1 MRKSKKLAIL
11 IIRKYRHEESLSRWQ
26 SRFLERWKNK
36 SVDNQNIFDQLVDI
50 FNEKEELPVNPFKD
64 MGVILCKI
72 NERGGTD
79 TLSEEELELLNRW
92 RANTP
97 ENEETF
103 AWMIN
108 PDKPSLNVQL
118 TRKELRQ
125 MVWIKY
131 RVLIINPLLKR
142 LGFSPLGEER
152 KPVSEK
158 TVDLIVQVL
167 ESRNLV

>member
-26 SRFLERWKNK
+26 IRFLERCKNK
-36 SVDNQNIFDQLVDI
+36 SVDNQIILDQLVDI
-50 FNEKEELPVNPFKD
+50 FNEKVELPVNPFKNIEA
-64 MGVILCKI
+64 ILSKI
-72 NERGGTD
+72 NGRAGTD
-79 TLSEEELELLNRW
+79 TLSEEELELLNQW
-92 RANTP
+92 RGSAP
-97 ENEETF
+97 ENEERF
-103 AWMIN
+103 AWIIQ
-108 PDKPSLNVQL
+108 PDKPSLDVRL

-125 MVWIKY
+125 MTWIKY
-131 RVLIINPLLKR
+131 RVLIINPLLMW

-167 ESRNLV
+167 ERRNLV